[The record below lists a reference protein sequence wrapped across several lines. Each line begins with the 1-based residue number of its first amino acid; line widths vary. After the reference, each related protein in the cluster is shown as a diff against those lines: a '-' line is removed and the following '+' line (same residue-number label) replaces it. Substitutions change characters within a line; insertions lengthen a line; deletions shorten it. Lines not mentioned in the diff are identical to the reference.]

1 MDYEQRLPVLFEDT
15 DLLIVD
21 KPAHLA
27 VHSGAGD
34 GSEQTI
40 VDDIRA
46 CVDDT
51 DLERPGIVHR
61 LDKDT
66 SGVLIIAKHVS
77 AKRQLQQ
84 QFRQRRVQ
92 KTYLA
97 AVTGRPQPAQARI
110 DVPIARHPKNP
121 MKRGVRA
128 DGKPALTEYKTI
140 GTKSNSSLLELAP
153 RTGRTHQI
161 RVHMHYI
168 GHPIIGD
175 RLYGG
180 HELRLGRQFLHALR
194 LGFYHPSS
202 GEYRTFEAPLPTELA
217 EFWYN

>member
-27 VHSGAGD
+27 VHPGAGN
-34 GSEQTI
+34 GSEQTV

-46 CVDDT
+46 RVDDT
-51 DLERPGIVHR
+51 DSERPGIVHR

-66 SGVLIIAKHVS
+66 SGVLVIAKHAS
-77 AKRQLQQ
+77 AKQQLQQ

-97 AVTGRPQPAQARI
+97 AVTGWPQPTQARI
-110 DVPIARHPKNP
+110 DVPIARHPKSP

-128 DGKPALTEYKTI
+128 DGKPAVTEYKTI
-140 GTKSNSSLLELAP
+140 YTKPDSTLLELAP

-180 HELRLGRQFLHALR
+180 SEPRLGRQFLHALR
-194 LGFYHPSS
+194 LGFYHPSD
-202 GEYRTFEAPLPTELA
+202 GEYRTFEAPLPPELA
-217 EFWYN
+217 DFWYN